1 MAGRCASV
9 YPGDL
14 RCAHHHAHR
23 QGESRTGCVASAWAW
38 TIMWLKPFSFAE
50 LVAPSRR
57 SSPAAGAAPP
67 ETHPAL
73 IVRGDIVIDLAER
86 RVMRR
91 SASPPHPHRVS
102 PARRAGRAAGLRA
115 QQGSPD
121 KGLGE
126 RVRRRRRKCK
136 ALHLLPASET

>member
-1 MAGRCASV
+1 MCPFIMLTAK
-9 YPGDL
+9 
-14 RCAHHHAHR
+14 
-23 QGESRTGCVASAWAW
+23 GECRTGCVASAWAW
-38 TIMWLKPFSFAE
+38 TIMWLSPSV
-50 LVAPSRR
+50 LRSWSPAPAILARSRR
-57 SSPAAGAAPP
+57 ALP

-86 RVMRR
+86 RAMRGGQPVRLTPTEFRLLAALAEQPGTHAR
-91 SASPPHPHRVS
+91 S
-102 PARRAGRAAGLRA
+102 
-115 QQGSPD
+115 QGSPD